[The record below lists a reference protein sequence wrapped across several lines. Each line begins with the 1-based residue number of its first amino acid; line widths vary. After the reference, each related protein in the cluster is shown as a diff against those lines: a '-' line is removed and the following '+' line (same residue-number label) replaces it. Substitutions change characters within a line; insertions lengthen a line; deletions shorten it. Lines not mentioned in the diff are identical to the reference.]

1 MFSQTNP
8 PRKIGI
14 NLLCVPSNM
23 AGTGYYAL
31 NLILHIVRIEKNNQ
45 YTLFLNKDLV
55 KHFNSIEGNIKLIPF
70 KITNVYKRI
79 FIEQVYLPFLTKSL
93 DILHSIGNSV
103 PIFSTCKNIVTIQLT
118 NSYTIYIIL

>member
-70 KITNVYKRI
+70 KITNVYKKAEKELLSQSHTNQI
-79 FIEQVYLPFLTKSL
+79 VALLQSNLECHFL
-93 DILHSIGNSV
+93 
-103 PIFSTCKNIVTIQLT
+103 
-118 NSYTIYIIL
+118 